1 MLGCHQL
8 VFFETGSLNQILLPH
23 CCLTRDTTLPCPHDF
38 MKEFEGRSSMMHC
51 HIWMLLRH
59 IWSTWLLLEY
69 ACQRKFTLI
78 RVVTLHPIYKP
89 VCTTCKPLTQMVL
102 ALYEFLLHHVLP
114 SSFISNSEIVDQ
126 AGMHVYVHY
135 SRHCMCMY
143 IIAGTACVCTL

>member
-38 MKEFEGRSSMMHC
+38 MKEGRSSMMHC

-78 RVVTLHPIYKP
+78 RVVTLHPIYEP
-89 VCTTCKPLTQMVL
+89 VCTTRKPLTQMVL
-102 ALYEFLLHHVLP
+102 ALYEYLLHHVLL
-114 SSFISNSEIVDQ
+114 SSFISNRRLLIKQ
-126 AGMHVYVHY
+126 ACMCMYIIAVMHVYVHY
-135 SRHCMCMY
+135 SRH
-143 IIAGTACVCTL
+143 ACVCTL